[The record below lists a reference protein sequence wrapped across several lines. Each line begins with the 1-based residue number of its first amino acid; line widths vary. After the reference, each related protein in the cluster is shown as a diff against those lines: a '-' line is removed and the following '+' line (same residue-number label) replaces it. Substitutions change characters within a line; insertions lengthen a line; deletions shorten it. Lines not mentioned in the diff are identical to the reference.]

1 MTNNINLSEV
11 QLYNQIADWN
21 HVKKFDYHGNK
32 LSDDLRL
39 NENHGDE
46 SLAEDLLGF
55 LKANFKKSG
64 NFDDEVLFLS
74 KHSNLRDIVYGIPNL
89 FNKEFPEDLLEISVL
104 SRINE
109 ENKLIILVHT
119 GIDGLKACEKIEKI
133 EDALYEDFSNNFSN
147 VLFSAEFI

>member
-1 MTNNINLSEV
+1 MSNNINLSDV

-64 NFDDEVLFLS
+64 NFDDVVLFLS

-89 FNKEFPEDLLEISVL
+89 FNKEFPEDLLEI
-104 SRINE
+104 R
-109 ENKLIILVHT
+109 
-119 GIDGLKACEKIEKI
+119 CEKIEKI